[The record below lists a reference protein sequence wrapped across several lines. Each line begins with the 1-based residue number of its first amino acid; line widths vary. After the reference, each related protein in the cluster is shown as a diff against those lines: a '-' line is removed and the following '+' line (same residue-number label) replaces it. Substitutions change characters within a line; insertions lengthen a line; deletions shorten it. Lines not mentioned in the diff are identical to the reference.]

1 MGCVFWRTDVST
13 SGASSGGPV
22 DSKAAEGVAD
32 VSAPVLS
39 THMEDV
45 EGLVWGLGCGLESGV
60 KRSRLDDGVGE

>member
-1 MGCVFWRTDVST
+1 
-13 SGASSGGPV
+13 V